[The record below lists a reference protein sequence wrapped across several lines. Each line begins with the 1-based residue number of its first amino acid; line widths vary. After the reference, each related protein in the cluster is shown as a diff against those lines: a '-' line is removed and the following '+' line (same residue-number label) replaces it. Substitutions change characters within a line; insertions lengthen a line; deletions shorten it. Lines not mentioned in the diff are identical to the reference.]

1 MTKTTPDF
9 SLEIATGA
17 QLIAGI
23 DEAGRGPLCGPV
35 VAAAVIFPRHDI
47 EIPVI
52 IRDSKQ
58 MTPAQRACA
67 YDWIT
72 NNTIW
77 AVAEC
82 GPAEIDELNIL
93 WASMTAMKRAIDKLP
108 AAPDHCLIDGNRLPP
123 DLIGTAVIRGDTKS
137 LSIAA
142 ASIIAKQ
149 TRNKI
154 MHLLAQ
160 QYPQYGWDKNAGYP
174 TKSHLQAIDQYGIN
188 EHYRKS
194 FGPIKERIKNETS
207 YN

>member
-35 VAAAVIFPRHDI
+35 VAAAVIFPHHDI

-58 MTPAQRACA
+58 MTPAQRTCA

-82 GPAEIDELNIL
+82 SPAEIDELNIL

-123 DLIGTAVIRGDTKS
+123 DLIGTAVVRGDTKS

-149 TRNKI
+149 TRDKI

-207 YN
+207 HN